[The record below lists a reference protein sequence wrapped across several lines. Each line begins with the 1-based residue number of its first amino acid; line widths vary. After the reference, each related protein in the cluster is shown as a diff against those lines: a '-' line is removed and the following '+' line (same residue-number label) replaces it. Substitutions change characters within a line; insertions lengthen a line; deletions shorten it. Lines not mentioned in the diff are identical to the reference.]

1 MSNWCNQSSVV
12 IIVVA
17 VIIVSIIINITRSS
31 LTVPA
36 CNLICLSFD
45 ALATFIHS

>member
-1 MSNWCNQSSVV
+1 MSNWCNQSRVV

-31 LTVPA
+31 LTVPT
-36 CNLICLSFD
+36 CSLICLSFD